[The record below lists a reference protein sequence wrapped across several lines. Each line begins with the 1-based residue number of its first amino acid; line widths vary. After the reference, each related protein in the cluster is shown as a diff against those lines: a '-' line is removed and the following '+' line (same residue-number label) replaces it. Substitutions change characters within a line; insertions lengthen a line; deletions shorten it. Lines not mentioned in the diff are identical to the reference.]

1 MSRKLKVDMTGV
13 ETYSRAP
20 EGTFKARLKSI
31 EETTTQGGDDALK
44 AIFEILSGE
53 GKGCS
58 VVETFVLTEKGLWKL
73 KMYLDV
79 VGVKS
84 SGRIVLDLDKLVGK
98 VCVIEVEHR
107 DVNGT
112 TRANITNYLK
122 ASALSD
128 DSDEDEEDE
137 EDEDEE
143 EEEVEEKPTKKK
155 PAAKKKPQPEP
166 DEDENEDEDD
176 EDDGE
181 EEEEEKP
188 VKKTKSSKPAAKSSK
203 KLAAKKKPEPEDEDD
218 DDDEDWEE
226 DDE

>member
-1 MSRKLKVDMTGV
+1 MARKLKVDMTGV

-58 VVETFVLTEKGLWKL
+58 VVETFTLSEKALWKL
-73 KMYLDV
+73 KMYLDA

-84 SGRIVLDLDKLVGK
+84 SGRIILDLDKLVGK

-112 TRANITNYLK
+112 TRANISNYLK

-128 DSDEDEEDE
+128 DSDEEEEEDE
-137 EDEDEE
+137 EEDVEDE
-143 EEEVEEKPTKKK
+143 
-155 PAAKKKPQPEP
+155 
-166 DEDENEDEDD
+166 
-176 EDDGE
+176 E

-188 VKKTKSSKPAAKSSK
+188 VKKAKSSKPAAKSAKSSK
-203 KLAAKKKPEPEDEDD
+203 KPAAKKKPEPEDEDD
-218 DDDEDWEE
+218 DDEDWEE